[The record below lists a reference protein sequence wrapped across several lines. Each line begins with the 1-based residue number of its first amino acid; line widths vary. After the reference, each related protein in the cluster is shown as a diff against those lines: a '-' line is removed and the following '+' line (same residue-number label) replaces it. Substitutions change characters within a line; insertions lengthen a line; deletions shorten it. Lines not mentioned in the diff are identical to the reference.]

1 MLKKIVLSF
10 VAVVCS
16 VSIVAT
22 LSGCSNQPTSF
33 GLPSTQDSFSGQV
46 FYNNKVDILFVV
58 DNSKSMLQY
67 QQRLSAQMQ
76 NMISTL
82 NSLKMDYRVAVTTS
96 TMSSDSSTYP
106 LTRKLVGSPVY
117 LTASNIHLLTDRI
130 IVGESGSDLERSLDA
145 MRLVTSASYLS
156 GIGSDFIRS
165 DALLSVIFI
174 SDERDQSSEFGNP
187 NTTDFVSYLNSRKPD
202 FETGGKAWLANY
214 IGILTNQSCDILG
227 GSVSVGTQFI
237 NLVTA
242 SNGVKSSICN
252 ADLSA
257 AVSNIKARIIDQIT
271 AYRFDTAPNKASI
284 LVTVGSRAIFEDPV
298 NGWTLE
304 TENLTGTTKYFLK
317 FHGSSIP
324 AADENVDVKFKPAGA
339 S

>member
-1 MLKKIVLSF
+1 MLKRIVLSF
-10 VAVVCS
+10 VAVICS
-16 VSIVAT
+16 VAIVAT
-22 LSGCSNQPTSF
+22 LSGCSNRATSF
-33 GLPSTQDSFSGQV
+33 ALPSEQDSFSGKV

-67 QQRLSAQMQ
+67 QQRLASQMQ
-76 NMISTL
+76 AMISTL

-117 LTASNIHLLTDRI
+117 LTSSNINLLTDRI

-145 MRLVTSASYLS
+145 MRLVTSTSYLS
-156 GIGSDFIRS
+156 SIGSDFIRS
-165 DALLSVIFI
+165 DALFSVVFI

-187 NTTDFVSYLNSRKPD
+187 NTNDFVNYLNTRKPD

-227 GSVSVGTQFI
+227 GSVSVGTQFL

-242 SNGVKSSICN
+242 SGGVKSSICN
-252 ADLSA
+252 ADLSG

-271 AYRFDTAPNKASI
+271 AYRFKAEPNKSSI
-284 LVTVGSRAIFEDPV
+284 VVTVGSRAIYEDAV

-304 TENLTGTTKYFLK
+304 NETITGTKKFFLK
-317 FHGSSIP
+317 FHGASIP
-324 AADENVDVKFKPAGA
+324 AADENVDVKFKALTA

>member
-1 MLKKIVLSF
+1 MLKRIVLSF
-10 VAVVCS
+10 VAVLCS
-16 VSIVAT
+16 LALVAT
-22 LSGCSNQPTSF
+22 ISGCSNQPTSF
-33 GLPSTQDSFSGQV
+33 GLPSQQDSFSGKV

-67 QQRLSAQMQ
+67 QQRLASQMQ
-76 NMISTL
+76 AMISTL
-82 NSLKMDYRVAVTTS
+82 NSLKMDYRVAVATS
-96 TMSSDSSTYP
+96 TMSSDTSSYP

-117 LTASNIHLLTDRI
+117 LTASNINLLTERI
-130 IVGESGSDLERSLDA
+130 IVGESGSDLERSLDS
-145 MRLVTSASYLS
+145 MRLVTSTSYLS
-156 GIGSDFIRS
+156 SIGSDFIRS
-165 DALLSVIFI
+165 DALFSVIFI

-187 NTTDFVSYLNSRKPD
+187 NTNDFVNYLNSRKPD

-227 GSVSVGTQFI
+227 GSVSIGTQFL

-242 SNGVKSSICN
+242 SGGVKSSICN

-271 AYRFDTAPNKASI
+271 AYRFNVAPNKASI
-284 LVTVGSRAIFEDPV
+284 IVTVGSRAIFEDAL

-304 TENLTGTTKYFLK
+304 DESITGVKKYFLK

-324 AADENVDVKFKPAGA
+324 AADENVDVKFTPATA
-339 S
+339 T